1 MRRSNTPF
9 LKLPNFTQAQS
20 IVNEEKGESL
30 EMRR

>member
-9 LKLPNFTQAQS
+9 LKLPKLTQAQS
-20 IVNEEKGESL
+20 IVNEEEGESL